1 MNELPDPTGVT
12 TWPAALVTIVMILA
26 LLVVPSVLTYL
37 GNQRVK
43 AVENTLTNTNG
54 GSTVKDA
61 LNRIEGTLSDDV
73 LPAIEDQAARI
84 AALEAARIPS
94 GIVGLFR
101 RS

>member
-1 MNELPDPTGVT
+1 MTELPDPTGVT
-12 TWPAALVTIVMILA
+12 TWPAALVTVVMILA

-43 AVENTLTNTNG
+43 KVENTLTNTNG

-61 LNRIEGTLSDDV
+61 LNRIEGTLADDV
-73 LPAIEDQAARI
+73 LPAIEDQATRI
-84 AALEAARIPS
+84 AALEAARAPA

-101 RS
+101 RR